1 MKFREAGMAFP
12 SGVKDEGKLIKLYI
26 REFHTKAL
34 SEHLILFDIRGSLGK
49 CLSRQ
54 KEDYPEKLPRAE
66 FLLRQVLDALL
77 RLPKGQDY
85 HTRSRQWMTSV
96 HNMWRPSLSAK
107 RSAHSEGGSVRMS
120 TALTSREVWKSS
132 MRVSAF
138 RVLRT
143 GLQKSRLNIPI
154 ACTETIQDASGRR
167 ASSSGGGSSS
177 SSSSAVGAAQY
188 APIQYDPNDITEVNW
203 AALLTGLGVTGVI
216 VRPVLKGAELQG
228 AQLSFRLLGSQVI
241 NDKDK
246 DIFKNSSPRAIP
258 SVSSIWP

>member
-143 GLQKSRLNIPI
+143 GLQKSRLKDHPGCQRK
-154 ACTETIQDASGRR
+154 ASQQQRRRQQQQQQQRSRSSTICSHT
-167 ASSSGGGSSS
+167 
-177 SSSSAVGAAQY
+177 V
-188 APIQYDPNDITEVNW
+188 
-203 AALLTGLGVTGVI
+203 
-216 VRPVLKGAELQG
+216 
-228 AQLSFRLLGSQVI
+228 
-241 NDKDK
+241 
-246 DIFKNSSPRAIP
+246 
-258 SVSSIWP
+258 

>member
-96 HNMWRPSLSAK
+96 TAQYVEALFVGKKVCSFRRRQREDVNSPDFK
-107 RSAHSEGGSVRMS
+107 RSLEKQHASLRLQSAQDRPAEVTFEHPNCLHRDHPGCQRKASQQQRRRQQQQQQQRSRSS
-120 TALTSREVWKSS
+120 TICSHTV
-132 MRVSAF
+132 
-138 RVLRT
+138 
-143 GLQKSRLNIPI
+143 
-154 ACTETIQDASGRR
+154 
-167 ASSSGGGSSS
+167 
-177 SSSSAVGAAQY
+177 
-188 APIQYDPNDITEVNW
+188 
-203 AALLTGLGVTGVI
+203 
-216 VRPVLKGAELQG
+216 
-228 AQLSFRLLGSQVI
+228 
-241 NDKDK
+241 
-246 DIFKNSSPRAIP
+246 
-258 SVSSIWP
+258 